1 MPKAPAVDNGRPSWV
16 SAFVAT
22 LLVLLSLL
30 ATWEIRVVPEKVGLS
45 EAMQA
50 IQSSGGFFETTG
62 NQVPLRSRYTGIEAI
77 DVGLGFL
84 VSAFLPAAAGWDRGH
99 QLFQCYFLVSFYAI
113 VSIWS
118 VEAGR
123 SKNKGVLISL

>member
-1 MPKAPAVDNGRPSWV
+1 MPKAPTANTRRPSWV
-16 SAFVAT
+16 GALVAT

-99 QLFQCYFLVSFYAI
+99 QLFQGYFLASFYAI
-113 VSIWS
+113 VSVWS

-123 SKNKGVLISL
+123 VKNKGALISL